1 LKVNL
6 ERGDHPEAATCM
18 RKAKAR
24 SVVLHRA
31 KKKGLDSMGKEE
43 PTCVE
48 NIKANMLDRY
58 KKTSTGGVFLW

>member
-1 LKVNL
+1 MNL

-18 RKAKAR
+18 RKAKAL

-31 KKKGLDSMGKEE
+31 KKKGLDSTGKE

-48 NIKANMLDRY
+48 DIKANMLDRY
-58 KKTSTGGVFLW
+58 KKTSTGGVFLR